1 MASFK
6 LHPVHPGEILHHEF
20 LEPLKLSQRKLAL
33 DLAVPPNRIN
43 AIVNGT
49 RGITGDTALRLSR
62 YFGTT
67 PQLWLNLQA
76 EYELD
81 KARLETG
88 SDIENIEP
96 LVSA

>member
-1 MASFK
+1 MDPFK

-33 DLAVPPNRIN
+33 DLGVPPNRIN

-88 SDIENIEP
+88 PDIENIEP
-96 LVSA
+96 LVSV